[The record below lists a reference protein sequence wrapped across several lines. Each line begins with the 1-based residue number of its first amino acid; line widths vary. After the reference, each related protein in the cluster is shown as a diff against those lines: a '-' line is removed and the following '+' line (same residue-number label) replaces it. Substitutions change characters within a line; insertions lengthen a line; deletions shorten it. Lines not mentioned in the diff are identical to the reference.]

1 MLGFYLSGLYADNKG
16 LIRTCLVFFIGLAL
30 LALPTYLSGI
40 RAVDAVPAAHAAR
53 AKDTLAFHYQSGM
66 TSIVVLILTG
76 VIPGLRAVAILP
88 HRCVVQGHAAPRA
101 RPRGRLARLDDLRQ
115 RLGDQSQRAAGDRR
129 HSRRVDTAVVA
140 VRPHDHQPLPDGR
153 IRVRRRVPRDRPR
166 DAKRSHDA
174 WQPRAVRA
182 VRRRRHPDLPSPAP
196 RPCGLRPSRP
206 SRRFPR
212 R

>member
-1 MLGFYLSGLYADNKG
+1 MHIIPQSWSHLHILVSVFPSFGLLFVLGFYLSGLYADNKG

-40 RAVDAVPAAHAAR
+40 RAVDAVPARHAAR
-53 AKDTLAFHYQSGM
+53 EGHARLPLPMGHDVDRRADIDGSDR
-66 TSIVVLILTG
+66 
-76 VIPGLRAVAILP
+76 GLRAVAILP

-166 DAKRSHDA
+166 DAKRS
-174 WQPRAVRA
+174 
-182 VRRRRHPDLPSPAP
+182 S
-196 RPCGLRPSRP
+196 
-206 SRRFPR
+206 
-212 R
+212 